1 MYCIDCGQAQPV
13 KDARF
18 CPFCGAELHR
28 PEGAVGPE
36 GANNAAG
43 DVLTHDPQ
51 DAARTAGTD
60 ATPAA
65 AGPAPA
71 APGASSEGVP
81 EADPPQDPL
90 NYPLAVTLDRARWVP
105 LQGQGDRLRARLRW
119 ALGAAVVLAVLL
131 GGGAAWWWA
140 HQEEP
145 QTEEPIEVERLEA
158 PSPAPSAASEPV
170 SSPASAPAP
179 TPASTPASGKKPAK
193 P

>member
-28 PEGAVGPE
+28 PEGAVEPE
-36 GANNAAG
+36 DANNAAG
-43 DVLTHDPQ
+43 DALTQEPQ
-51 DAARTAGTD
+51 DAAQTAGAD

-71 APGASSEGVP
+71 AHGASSEGVP
-81 EADPPQDPL
+81 ETDPPQDPL

-119 ALGAAVVLAVLL
+119 ALGTAVVLAVVL

-145 QTEEPIEVERLEA
+145 QTEELIEVERLEA
-158 PSPAPSAASEPV
+158 PTPAPQAASEL
-170 SSPASAPAP
+170 
-179 TPASTPASGKKPAK
+179 ASTPSPPPGAGKKPAK

>member
-18 CPFCGAELHR
+18 CTFCGAELHR
-28 PEGAVGPE
+28 PEAAVEPE

-43 DVLTHDPQ
+43 DALTREPQ
-51 DAARTAGTD
+51 DAAQTAGAE

-71 APGASSEGVP
+71 ALAGSSEGVP
-81 EADPPQDPL
+81 EAGPPQDPL

-105 LQGQGDRLRARLRW
+105 LQGQGNRLRARLRW
-119 ALGAAVVLAVLL
+119 ALGTAVVLAVLL

-145 QTEEPIEVERLEA
+145 KSEEPIEVERLEA
-158 PSPAPSAASEPV
+158 PSPAPSASSE
-170 SSPASAPAP
+170 PASAPSP
-179 TPASTPASGKKPAK
+179 TAGAGKKPAK